1 MFKYEYEVRF
11 RRSECERRGEG
22 SLAFTVET
30 EDANDNLRWLI
41 ADIGSEYPDALFDGM
56 RLVVTPV

>member
-11 RRSECERRGEG
+11 RRSEDERRGSG

-41 ADIGSEYPDALFDGM
+41 AEVGTDYPEAVFDGI